1 VLEDKPVFD
10 PKALQ
15 DAIDTLVS
23 NEEVD
28 DEAVAALENALKAI
42 DLTPYAKTTDVDASI
57 KTLEDG
63 ATKLAKDLSDAVKAL
78 QDADQVRLV
87 AVVRD
92 HKPTDAEIDGSWG
105 LWQSQVADPPNAK
118 INFFLW
124 VREGNYAQQL
134 LVEDSVVPWE
144 ALAKF
149 DATRQTYSLPV
160 EGATLEY
167 NKEPISVLGNQT
179 FDPPALLFNFKDA
192 DTVFNNIA
200 YKAYNAE
207 NTEIGN
213 GGRLVVPGENLTVVS
228 VNPVLI
234 GTGSSVIT
242 KVIFDMTRLDST
254 ILRYE
259 VLI

>member
-1 VLEDKPVFD
+1 
-10 PKALQ
+10 
-15 DAIDTLVS
+15 
-23 NEEVD
+23 
-28 DEAVAALENALKAI
+28 
-42 DLTPYAKTTDVDASI
+42 
-57 KTLEDG
+57 
-63 ATKLAKDLSDAVKAL
+63 
-78 QDADQVRLV
+78 
-87 AVVRD
+87 
-92 HKPTDAEIDGSWG
+92 
-105 LWQSQVADPPNAK
+105 
-118 INFFLW
+118 
-124 VREGNYAQQL
+124 
-134 LVEDSVVPWE
+134 
-144 ALAKF
+144 LAKF
-149 DATRQTYSLPV
+149 DTTRQTYSLPI

-213 GGRLVVPGENLTVVS
+213 GGRPVVPGENLTVVS
-228 VNPVLI
+228 VNPLLV

-254 ILRYE
+254 TLRYE